1 MLSDNLT
8 PMVLRVLAREG
19 KTVMLVQ
26 PARQEELTY
35 DPSTGETS
43 VVADSTC
50 SVKAVVLDFALVS
63 NGMQSKAGT
72 TITIDDKEC
81 YLSPLDV
88 NGAAFPKT
96 LRPNDKILFGSETW
110 NILTIK
116 EYNPSGSSPIMYKL
130 LIKR

>member
-19 KTVMLVQ
+19 KTVTLVQ

-72 TITIDDKEC
+72 TITIDDKNATCHRLMLME
-81 YLSPLDV
+81 LH
-88 NGAAFPKT
+88 F
-96 LRPNDKILFGSETW
+96 LRHFAP
-110 NILTIK
+110 TIRFCLVVK
-116 EYNPSGSSPIMYKL
+116 RGTSSQLKNTTRLVHLRSCINS
-130 LIKR
+130 